1 MKAARLHQF
10 HSPLVVEE
18 VPDPQ
23 ITSPYDVIV
32 KVGAAGLCR
41 TDLHIREGQF
51 DEAQKEANLS
61 LPYSPGHENAGWVE
75 AVGEAVTNVAPGDKV
90 ILHPLITC
98 GLCRACRDGD
108 DVHCENS
115 SFPGLFAE
123 GGFAQYL
130 KTGARSVIE
139 MDPGLEPIDV
149 APLGSR
155 TRGSRRTTASARRC
169 RCSTRGPAAPSSARA
184 ASATSA
190 SNA

>member
-155 TRGSRRTTASARRC
+155 TRGSRRTTPSARRC
-169 RCSTRGPAAPSSARA
+169 RCSTRAPGALSSARA

>member
-10 HSPLVVEE
+10 HSPLVVKE

-155 TRGSRRTTASARRC
+155 TRGSRRTTPSARRC
-169 RCSTRGPAAPSSARA
+169 RCSTRAPGALSSARA